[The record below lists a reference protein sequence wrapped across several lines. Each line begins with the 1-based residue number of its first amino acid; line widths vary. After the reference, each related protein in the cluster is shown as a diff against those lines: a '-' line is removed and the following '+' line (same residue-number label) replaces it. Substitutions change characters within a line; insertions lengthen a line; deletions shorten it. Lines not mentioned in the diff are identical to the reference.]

1 VRAAEAD
8 LSIASAERK
17 PHLSLTVD
25 FGFWGSDTSRLVPA
39 SLLAADPH
47 ATFGD
52 RVRRD
57 AGYSLGLSMTWPV
70 WDRGGVRA
78 RVRQAELKLES
89 ARQNVTLQKRE
100 AQRQWSQ
107 AQAMQQNVYQQIEIL
122 SQAAPAARDSFLEAE
137 SRYRGG
143 SATSLE
149 VLDAYAA
156 SVDAAVKLSQAL
168 SRYRVAQALAIRWS
182 QP

>member
-1 VRAAEAD
+1 MRAAEEVQRAG
-8 LSIASAERK
+8 AERK
-17 PHLSLTVD
+17 PHLFLTADV
-25 FGFWGSDTSRLVPA
+25 GFLGSDTSRLVPA
-39 SLLAADPH
+39 SLLAVDSH

-57 AGYSLGLSMTWPV
+57 AGYSLGLSMTWQI
-70 WDRGGVRA
+70 WDLGAIRS

-100 AQRQWSQ
+100 ARRQWAQ
-107 AQAMQQNVYQQIEIL
+107 AEAMQQSVYAQITIL
-122 SQAAPAARDSFLEAE
+122 SEAAPAARDSFLEAE

-143 SATSLE
+143 SATALE

-156 SVDAAVKLSQAL
+156 SVEAAVKLSEAV
-168 SRYRVAQALAIRWS
+168 SRFRVAQAIAMRWS